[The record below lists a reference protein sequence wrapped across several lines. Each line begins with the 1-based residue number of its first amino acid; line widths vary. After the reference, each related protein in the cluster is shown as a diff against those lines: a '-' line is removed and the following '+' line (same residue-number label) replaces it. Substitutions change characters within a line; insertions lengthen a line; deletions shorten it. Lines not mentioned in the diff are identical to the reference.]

1 MTVSILTI
9 QPYFFTKPFLD
20 RLIGAS
26 AISKLYYTGMGWR
39 YIHLQ
44 HFNIT
49 IKNID
54 IVNFSGI
61 SQSYTEIIKK
71 CLSISTKNK
80 KKNKSSMKTL
90 MINPKII
97 DKNWYCLVSVLV
109 KVWLVP
115 ENSE

>member
-1 MTVSILTI
+1 MVGESVIHTSEYVYLKSGSNSLCHTTNFQWKRDVYVYIVVS
-9 QPYFFTKPFLD
+9 
-20 RLIGAS
+20 
-26 AISKLYYTGMGWR
+26 
-39 YIHLQ
+39 
-44 HFNIT
+44 
-49 IKNID
+49 
-54 IVNFSGI
+54 V
-61 SQSYTEIIKK
+61 
-71 CLSISTKNK
+71 